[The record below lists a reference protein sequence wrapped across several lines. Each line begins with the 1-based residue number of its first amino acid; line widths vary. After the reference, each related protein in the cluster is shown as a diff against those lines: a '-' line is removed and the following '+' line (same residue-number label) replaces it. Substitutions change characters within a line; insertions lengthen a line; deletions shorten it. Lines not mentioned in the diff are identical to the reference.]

1 MGSGGYR
8 IGAGRKPK
16 PKDPSTLPESAIQ
29 KMKRLKIDPIL
40 ILNGELKKLKGKD
53 DPKSQALRIRIC
65 EKLLE
70 FGYSKMPVS
79 LHNSGLNNVPVLT
92 IVSKKEPEIKQA
104 NEVIEHKEIKEIQS
118 ETNDKNLS
126 EQTE

>member
-1 MGSGGYR
+1 MPSGGYR
-8 IGAGRKPK
+8 PGAGRKPK
-16 PKDPSTLPESAIQ
+16 PKDPNSGPENAVQ
-29 KMKRLKIDPIL
+29 KMKKLGIDPIS
-40 ILNGELKKLKGKD
+40 ILNSELKKLKGKD

-79 LHNSGLNNVPVLT
+79 LHNSGMDNVPVLT

-104 NEVIEHKEIKEIQS
+104 NVVEHEDKEIKEIQS
-118 ETNDKNLS
+118 ETNEKKL
-126 EQTE
+126 

>member
-1 MGSGGYR
+1 MTSGGYR
-8 IGAGRKPK
+8 PGAGRKPK
-16 PKDPSTLPESAIQ
+16 PKDPNSGPENAVQ
-29 KMKRLKIDPIL
+29 KMKKLGIDPIS
-40 ILNGELKKLKGKD
+40 ILNSELKKLKGKD

-79 LHNSGLNNVPVLT
+79 LHNSGLENVPVLT

-104 NEVIEHKEIKEIQS
+104 SEVIEHKEIQS
-118 ETNDKNLS
+118 ETDEKKL
-126 EQTE
+126 

>member
-8 IGAGRKPK
+8 PGAGRPRK
-16 PKDPSTLPESAIQ
+16 KDTSVTENAVQ
-29 KMKRLKIDPIL
+29 KMKKLGIDPIS
-40 ILNGELKKLKGKD
+40 ILNSELKKLKGKD

-79 LHNSGLNNVPVLT
+79 LHNSGMENVPVLT

-104 NEVIEHKEIKEIQS
+104 NVVEHEDKEIKEI
-118 ETNDKNLS
+118 
-126 EQTE
+126 